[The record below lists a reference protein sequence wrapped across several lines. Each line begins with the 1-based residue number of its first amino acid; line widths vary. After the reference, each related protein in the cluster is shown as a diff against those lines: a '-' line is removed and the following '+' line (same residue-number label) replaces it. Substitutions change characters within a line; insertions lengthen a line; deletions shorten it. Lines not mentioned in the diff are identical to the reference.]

1 MFISY
6 LAIPLMILSSVPQII
21 KLVNTKNSTGVS
33 LNMFYL
39 TFISVCLLLLEA
51 LRIENTILIIADIS
65 SLTMLAI
72 NIVLIK
78 KYGK

>member
-1 MFISY
+1 
-6 LAIPLMILSSVPQII
+6 MILSSVPQII

-39 TFISVCLLLLEA
+39 TFISVFLLLLEA

>member
-1 MFISY
+1 
-6 LAIPLMILSSVPQII
+6 MILSSVPQII